1 MKRNVLTRFAC
12 AAAVAL
18 LGVVLSTA
26 AMAAPVTGVC
36 KQCDAAGLECT
47 GLHATATYKKIS
59 ETQHAQ
65 YYECNNGHKQLRYNE
80 NGSFRD
86 VAAHVANKNATC
98 TEAAVC
104 GDCGASFG
112 APLDH
117 DVVIDPA
124 VPATCTKTGLT
135 EGKHC
140 ARPGCGLVL
149 VAQEVTPM
157 VDHVWDAGKVTKPTC
172 SHEGYTTYT
181 CKVCN
186 TKIQTDK
193 TARLSHWY
201 DVWTPTTSGMHS
213 APCKRE
219 GCTYV
224 KETNCVEWNFKLTV
238 GDETEDYT
246 VCPVCGA
253 LSDGGHLELV
263 DTATPK
269 PITGWTPKGDMVL
282 RFGDLENGERIISL
296 GFEFDAKLTQC
307 TGKTRFNVP
316 AEMLDGYKLM
326 LVAADGTET
335 ELEVETNG
343 QTASFVLDWN
353 AATQKLRIPVR
364 IMHLVPVT
372 TEAVA

>member
-18 LGVVLSTA
+18 LGAVLCTA
-26 AMAAPVTGVC
+26 AKADALVGVC
-36 KQCDAAGLECT
+36 KTCDDAGLVCT
-47 GLHATATYKKIS
+47 SVHATASFKYFDGAT
-59 ETQHAQ
+59 HAQ
-65 YYECNNGHKQLRYNE
+65 YYECNNGHKLLRYNE
-80 NGSFRD
+80 DGSYRD
-86 VAAHVANKNATC
+86 LLPHIASKNATC

-104 GDCGASFG
+104 GDCGESFG
-112 APLDH
+112 APLEH
-117 DVVIDPA
+117 NVVIDPA
-124 VPATCTKTGLT
+124 VVPTCVKTGLT

-140 ARPGCGLVL
+140 SRCNTVL
-149 VAQEVTPM
+149 VAQEVVPM

-172 SHEGYTTYT
+172 AHEGYTTYT

-193 TARLSHWY
+193 TPRLSHWY
-201 DVWTPTTSGMHS
+201 DVWTPTTTGMHS

-219 GCTYV
+219 ECNYI
-224 KETNCVEWNFKLTV
+224 KETNCVDWNFKLMV
-238 GDETEDYT
+238 GDETESYT

-263 DTATPK
+263 ESATPK

-282 RFGDLENGERIISL
+282 RMGDLENGERIISL

-335 ELEVETNG
+335 ELDVETNG

-353 AATQKLRIPVR
+353 AATQKLRVPVR
-364 IMHLVPVT
+364 IMHLVPV
-372 TEAVA
+372 EAAAEA